1 MSDITAADVAH
12 IANLARLDLTDD
24 EVSVM
29 TEQLGSIQ
37 YLIDKVSEVATP
49 DIPPASHPHVMAN
62 VLRDDEPGE
71 VLDRADALAGAPD
84 HDGEQFRVPAILG
97 DEQ

>member
-12 IANLARLDLTDD
+12 IANLARIDLTDD
-24 EVSVM
+24 EVAVM

-37 YLIDKVSEVATP
+37 FLIEKVSEVATP
-49 DIPPASHPHVMAN
+49 DIPPASHPNVISN
-62 VLRDDEPGE
+62 VLRADEPGQ
-71 VLDRADALAGAPD
+71 VLDRAEALAGAPD
-84 HDGEQFRVPAILG
+84 HDEEQFVVPAILG

>member
-12 IANLARLDLTDD
+12 LANLARIDLTDD
-24 EVSVM
+24 EVDLM

-37 YLIDKVSEVATP
+37 FLIEKVSEVATP
-49 DIPPASHPHVMAN
+49 EIPPASHPHVMNN
-62 VLRDDEPGE
+62 VFRPDEIGE

-84 HDGEQFRVPAILG
+84 QDGEQFRVPAILG

>member
-12 IANLARLDLTDD
+12 IANLARIDLTDD
-24 EVSVM
+24 EVAVM
-29 TEQLGSIQ
+29 AEQLGSIQ
-37 YLIDKVSEVATP
+37 PLIEKVSEVATP
-49 DIPPASHPHVMAN
+49 DIPPASHPHIMSN
-62 VLRDDEPGE
+62 VLRPDEPGK